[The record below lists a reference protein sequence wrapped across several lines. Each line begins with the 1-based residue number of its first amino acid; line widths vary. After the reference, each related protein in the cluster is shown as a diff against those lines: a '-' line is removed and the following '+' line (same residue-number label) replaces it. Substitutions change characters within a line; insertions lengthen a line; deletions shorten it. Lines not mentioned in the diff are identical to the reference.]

1 MCALRLQA
9 REQTLCKTPTEC
21 NGTYFNLRRDLL
33 QSLAPEE
40 DYADKS
46 GNQFIYYSASSPQM
60 ARKKPPSPLIRGRRI
75 FPGSRYPNYQ
85 HIHLTDSASSSSS
98 PNCSETKTN
107 KNHSRFP
114 SLDCDHVNEQSSGFH
129 LLSSPVGSSEKLYPR
144 TFICDTIFYTPAY
157 RKTPRRNDMNFFEE
171 FNAISYIRF
180 PAPFDLLSVG
190 STVGVGKY
198 GRSLEARKFSRSRT
212 VSRQKSENDL
222 EWSYVIKCLTHEM
235 SYRIEMEAYL
245 HMNRQHTGRFSDSSL
260 FDSFTSLSG
269 KLKLSQRA
277 TINGEG
283 PVHPLVTPLLSH
295 TTLSL
300 RNAQSLNN
308 GSTVCPIGCTSALA
322 LRSTNSSDSN
332 RRARPTIYHCFLFPL
347 AAGGDLASL
356 AFQTLDR
363 KMLLSETIF
372 YVAEITEALVWLHSV
387 GIVHQDLKPDNVL
400 IRADGHV
407 ALTDF
412 GLASVIPGGFGQ
424 SYSGNVICTSRH
436 MPPEIATCPAGSVQV
451 WHAVDWYSLGVLF
464 YRLLCHG
471 QYPPVPTASQMQ
483 SHRYYEQRFPE
494 LPFGCHHLMAGL
506 LMPNP
511 DDRLGGD
518 MCLGGR
524 AVFAHPEFISL
535 LIGGST
541 DFQSRSSRSQL
552 EYSLPGTL
560 LPRSLQHAML
570 NTTKDAQLE
579 PHLSRP
585 IAGRAVIINDYD
597 DSVMETA
604 LPPWID
610 SLRLE
615 IRSGKLRPPFLPK
628 TKAPF

>member
-1 MCALRLQA
+1 MCALRFQA
-9 REQTLCKTPTEC
+9 REQTLCKTPTKC
-21 NGTYFNLRRDLL
+21 TGTFFNLRRDLL
-33 QSLAPEE
+33 QALAPEE
-40 DYADKS
+40 GYTDSS
-46 GNQFIYYSASSPQM
+46 GNQSVYCSASSPQM

-75 FPGSRYPNYQ
+75 FPGNRYPDYQ
-85 HIHLTDSASSSSS
+85 HINLIDSASSSS
-98 PNCSETKTN
+98 PNCSETTVN
-107 KNHSRFP
+107 KSHCRSP
-114 SLDCDHVNEQSSGFH
+114 SFDCDHVNEQISGFR
-129 LLSSPVGSSEKLYPR
+129 LLSSPRSSERLSPR
-144 TFICDTIFYTPAY
+144 AFFHNTVFYTPAY

-171 FNAISYIRF
+171 LNTVSYIRF

-198 GRSLEARKFSRSRT
+198 GRILEARKFARSRT
-212 VSRQKSENDL
+212 VSRQKSENNL

-245 HMNRQHTGRFSDSSL
+245 HMNRQYTGRFSDSTL
-260 FDSFTSLSG
+260 LDSITSLSG
-269 KLKLSQRA
+269 KLRRSQR
-277 TINGEG
+277 TNIYDEG
-283 PVHPLVTPLLSH
+283 PVHPLITPLLSH
-295 TTLSL
+295 TKLSL
-300 RNAQSLNN
+300 RNTQSLSN

-322 LRSTNSSDSN
+322 LRSTNNSDST
-332 RRARPTIYHCFLFPL
+332 RRGRLTVYHCLLFPL

-400 IRADGHV
+400 IHADGHIT
-407 ALTDF
+407 LTDF

-464 YRLLCHG
+464 YRLLCRG
-471 QYPPVPTASQMQ
+471 QYPTLPTASQMQ

-494 LPFGCHHLMAGL
+494 LPSGCHHLMAGL

-541 DFQSRSSRSQL
+541 DVQSRTPGTQL
-552 EYSLPGTL
+552 ECSLPGTL

-579 PHLSRP
+579 PRLSRP
-585 IAGRAVIINDYD
+585 IAGRAVIITDSD

-615 IRSGKLRPPFLPK
+615 IRSGKLCPPFRPK
-628 TKAPF
+628 TKTPL